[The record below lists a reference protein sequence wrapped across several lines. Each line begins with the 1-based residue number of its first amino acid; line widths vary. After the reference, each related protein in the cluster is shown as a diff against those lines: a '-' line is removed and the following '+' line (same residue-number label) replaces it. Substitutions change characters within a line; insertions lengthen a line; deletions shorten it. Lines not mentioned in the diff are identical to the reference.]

1 MTQQRV
7 DRFWTRGMFGLSPFA
22 KDKRNLSIRQETSA
36 DFKFEDTTLG
46 GGPAINMPYQYTKYA
61 DIRTGGLFA
70 TDEYRSNPSR
80 FFENSGNSGS
90 FQIGRVYSE
99 THSDYS
105 QLLHLRFG
113 QAKYTGSISFFANM
127 HDRNM
132 AILAKNGEF
141 TLSYRMGQAT
151 GLYVMFF
158 VVPLA
163 VTIPLMILSR
173 VLKFVLQKK
182 PSKYYY
188 LKPAQHLYLQAVQAV
203 LDTQLIHWR
212 MVPYTELFGQDK
224 VKDVTEDGH
233 ILKKNMKEAYKAL
246 PDVWK
251 SNGKFDVFK
260 MINRYQVLADY
271 QAATIQE
278 IYEKADSAGFQP
290 AIRRYLQKA
299 KRTHIMRDAVTSDQS
314 GLYEMS
320 EAYSRNPLYQMD
332 ETKDKMEQEHWEGL
346 RAKFEASGASAADII
361 NEQEAGAASKAA
373 AAEEATLQMSNVGA
387 TGPEETGF
395 VQTVAD
401 FWKGLI
407 GGGDFSEQM
416 AAEMK
421 DGGQWLTLKVNAKD
435 SITDSFSSST
445 KTPEIAS
452 AINGV
457 TAAARTIDFST
468 SNGNTGFTPLDTAKD
483 ALFGFIGGALDT
495 VALTGLLTVAHGSVV
510 DIPEVWESSSSSVGD
525 VTYQLQLRSPYGN
538 DFSLFQDII
547 VPMAFLFAAAVPLA
561 SGKQTHVSPFLC
573 EAYSRGRQTVRLG
586 MITNL
591 TFTRGVGNMGW
602 RADGRAMA
610 VDVSFTIK
618 DLSTVMTMPLIR
630 DPGIWD
636 DDNKYTDWMATL
648 GAASIQDMTY
658 GLNKV
663 TLNMNKW
670 MQSWKSRFMSG
681 RIVSDARSTW
691 LARVASNLAAA
702 SSISR

>member
-22 KDKRNLSIRQETSA
+22 KDKRNLSLRQGTSA
-36 DFKFEDTTLG
+36 DYKFEDTTLG

-61 DIRTGGLFA
+61 DIRAGGLFA
-70 TDEYRSNPSR
+70 TSEYRSNPTR
-80 FFENSGNSGS
+80 FFENAGNSGS
-90 FQIGRVYSE
+90 FQTGRVYGE
-99 THSDYS
+99 THSDYA

-113 QAKYTGSISFFANM
+113 MARYTGSISFFANM

-141 TLSYRMGQAT
+141 TLSYRVGQAT
-151 GLYVMFF
+151 GLYVMFY

-163 VTIPLMILSR
+163 ITIPLMVMSR

-188 LKPAQHLYLQAVQAV
+188 LKPAQNLYLQAVQAI

-212 MVPYTELFGQDK
+212 MVPYTEIFGQDK
-224 VKDVTEDGH
+224 VTDVTEDGN
-233 ILKKNMKEAYKAL
+233 ILKENMKEAYAAL
-246 PDVWK
+246 PDIWK
-251 SNGKFDVFK
+251 SNGKFDVYK
-260 MINRYQVLADY
+260 MINRYQILADY

-278 IYEKADSAGFQP
+278 IYDKTDAAGFQP

-299 KRTHIMRDAVTSDQS
+299 KETKIMRDAITSDRM
-314 GLYEMS
+314 GLYEIS
-320 EAYSRNPLYQMD
+320 KAYSKNPLYQMD
-332 ETKDKMEQEHWEGL
+332 ETKDRMDQKHWEEL
-346 RAKFEASGASAADII
+346 RVRFETSGASATDII
-361 NEQEAGAASKAA
+361 NEQQAAAASKAA
-373 AAEEATLQMSNVGA
+373 AADEAAYQMANVGA
-387 TGPEETGF
+387 TGETEEGF

-401 FWKGLI
+401 FWKGLV
-407 GGGDFSEQM
+407 GGRDFNEQM
-416 AAEMK
+416 AAELK
-421 DGGQWLTLKVNAKD
+421 DGGQWLSLKVNAKD
-435 SITDSFSSST
+435 NITDTFSNST
-445 KTPEIAS
+445 KAPEIAA

-457 TAAARTIDFST
+457 TASARTIDFST
-468 SNGNTGFTPLDTAKD
+468 SGGNTGLPLVDTALNAVK
-483 ALFGFIGGALDT
+483 GFIGGTLDA

-510 DIPEVWESSSSSVGD
+510 DIPEVWDNSSSSVGD

-602 RADGRAMA
+602 RADGRPMA

-618 DLSTVMTMPLIR
+618 DLSTCMTMPLIR

-658 GLNKV
+658 GLDKI
-663 TLNMNKW
+663 TLNANKW
-670 MQSWKSRFMSG
+670 MQSWKSRFMTG
-681 RIVSDARSTW
+681 RIVSDGRSTW
-691 LARVASNLAAA
+691 LAQVASNLAAA